1 MLGNTLCVCVHL
13 SARLRRAVCVC
24 VCVLTREYLTPFV
37 CVCVCIKQTH
47 L

>member
-24 VCVLTREYLTPFV
+24 VRAYTRIFDSICV